1 MIRFLEFG
9 MKTVSFSGKTV
20 WRWSLLAGIPLV
32 LGSLVFIGCTG
43 KTTPAAAAGKK
54 GEGAGAPVTVAKV
67 ATKDVPVDIQ
77 VIGNVEAYSTIAVKA
92 QVGGELTKVSFKEG
106 DYVKSGDLLFTVD
119 PRPLRAQL
127 QQVEANLIKNNAQLR
142 QAEANLER
150 DIAQQ
155 KYAEAQANR
164 YARLM
169 QEGVISKEQ
178 SEQVRTN
185 AVALAQAVA
194 ADRAA
199 IESARAE
206 ISATIATVDNVKVQ
220 LGYTEVRSPIDGR
233 TGNINV
239 KQGNIITGSSVDLMT
254 INQVQPI
261 YVTFSVPEA
270 QLRLVK
276 KYMADNKLRVIVT
289 PQDDEGIKE
298 NGVLTFVDNSVDM
311 ATGTIKLKGTFAN
324 GERKMW
330 PGEFVRVSLRLTTE
344 SNALVV
350 PNQAVQTGQDG
361 PFVFVVKDDL
371 TVESRAIVT
380 GARVEEEMVVSRGLE
395 AGETV
400 VTEGQLR
407 LAPGTRVQ
415 VRDGR
420 GGPGGPGGAG
430 GRKRPTT

>member
-1 MIRFLEFG
+1 
-9 MKTVSFSGKTV
+9 
-20 WRWSLLAGIPLV
+20 
-32 LGSLVFIGCTG
+32 
-43 KTTPAAAAGKK
+43 
-54 GEGAGAPVTVAKV
+54 
-67 ATKDVPVDIQ
+67 
-77 VIGNVEAYSTIAVKA
+77 
-92 QVGGELTKVSFKEG
+92 
-106 DYVKSGDLLFTVD
+106 
-119 PRPLRAQL
+119 
-127 QQVEANLIKNNAQLR
+127 
-142 QAEANLER
+142 
-150 DIAQQ
+150 
-155 KYAEAQANR
+155 
-164 YARLM
+164 M

-220 LGYTEVRSPIDGR
+220 LSYTEVRSPIDGR
-233 TGNINV
+233 TGVINV

-270 QLRLVK
+270 QLRSVK
-276 KYMADNKLRVIVT
+276 KYMAGNKLRVIVA
-289 PQDDEGIKE
+289 PQDDEGVRE
-298 NGVLTFVDNSVDM
+298 SGELTFVDNSVDM

-324 GERKMW
+324 AERKMW

-361 PFVFVVKDDL
+361 PFVFVVKDDH
-371 TVESRAIVT
+371 TVESRPIVT